1 MKVYLVY
8 STSIDCTCLEEA
20 FSTEK
25 LATTYAKK
33 CNDEYGF
40 DPREDDE
47 YFYVSALTV
56 HEKIEED

>member
-8 STSIDCTCLEEA
+8 STSLDCTCLEEV
-20 FSTEK
+20 FTTKE

-33 CNDEYGF
+33 CNDYYGF

-47 YFYVSALTV
+47 YYYVSTLKV
-56 HEKIEED
+56 HEKIED